1 MEIKCQYCQSKS
13 AKEQMLYVDKK
24 YYHNE
29 CKVQKDCRDMALD
42 LFYSYT
48 KSLALKQNVY
58 MIFSKIKSMGFKDE
72 DVLYIMRYIVKNNLK
87 LNYPP
92 GILYYVDRAIKD
104 REYEKNYKKKQEITV
119 DKIEKIEYIE
129 KKELL
134 PDKKDISQ
142 YL

>member
-13 AKEQMLYVDKK
+13 EKETMIFDNKK
-24 YYHNE
+24 YYHIE
-29 CKVQKDCRDMALD
+29 CKKQKDCRDMALD

-72 DVLYIMRYIVKNNLK
+72 DVLYIMQYIEKNKLK

-104 REYEKNYKKKQEITV
+104 RIYEKNYKNKQQTSI

-134 PDKKDISQ
+134 SDKKDISQ